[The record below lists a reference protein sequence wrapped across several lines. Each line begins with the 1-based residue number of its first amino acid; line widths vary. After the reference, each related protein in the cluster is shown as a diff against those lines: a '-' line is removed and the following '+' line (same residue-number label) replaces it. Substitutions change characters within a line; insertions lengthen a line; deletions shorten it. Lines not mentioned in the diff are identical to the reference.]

1 MSTTHNNSQ
10 ASSHWLLGTR
20 LNLTPMLLLIALAG
34 GLILVVPASAQSTE
48 ALNTRTG
55 SIRGTAVDSNNDTI
69 PNATIVLQKPVG
81 DPLTVVTKDD
91 GSFAFHDITPGIA
104 YQVTVAA
111 EGFAEWSASVTVE
124 PGQEKTLTD
133 VTLHILAVQRAVT
146 VTYSSEEVAAQQL
159 KAEERQRVLGFIP
172 NLYVTYEPHPEP
184 LTTKMKFHLAYK
196 DLTHPVSF
204 VRVAAWAG
212 VQQARDNPDEWRQ
225 GAKGYDKRLGAGF
238 ADATTGS
245 LISNAI
251 LPSLLHQDPRYFYQG
266 TGTKWSRARHAMLA
280 PFVCK
285 GDNGAT
291 QPNYSE
297 WGGSLIGYSIST
309 AYYPSS
315 SRTAGHVF
323 ENFGIDM
330 GLHVVSSLVQEFV
343 LDKFTS
349 KHKHQ

>member
-48 ALNTRTG
+48 ALNTTTG
-55 SIRGTAVDSNNDTI
+55 SILGTAVDSNNDTI
-69 PNATIVLQKPVG
+69 PHATVVLQKPVG

-104 YQVTVAA
+104 YQVTVGA
-111 EGFAEWSASVTVE
+111 EGFTEWSASVTVE

-159 KAEERQRVLGFIP
+159 KAEEQQRVLGFIP

-184 LTTKMKFHLAYK
+184 LTTKMKFELAYK
-196 DLTHPVSF
+196 DLTHPVFF
-204 VRVAAWAG
+204 VRTAAWAG
-212 VQQARDNPDEWRQ
+212 VQQANGTPDYRQ
-225 GAKGYDKRLGAGF
+225 GAKGYGERLGVGL
-238 ADATTGS
+238 ADATTEG
-245 LISNAI
+245 LIGNAI

-297 WGGSLIGYSIST
+297 WGGSLVGYSIST
-309 AYYPSS
+309 AYYPRS

-330 GLHVVSSLVQEFV
+330 GLHVASSLAQEFI
-343 LDKFTS
+343 LDKFTR

>member
-1 MSTTHNNSQ
+1 MSMTNNNRHGSPP
-10 ASSHWLLGTR
+10 WLLGPL
-20 LNLTPMLLLIALAG
+20 LNLTQVLLLIALAG
-34 GLILVVPASAQSTE
+34 GLILVVPASAQSTQ
-48 ALNTRTG
+48 ALAARTG
-55 SIRGTAVDSNNDTI
+55 SIFGTVVDSNNDAI
-69 PNATIVLQKPVG
+69 PNSTVVLQQPVG

-91 GSFAFHDITPGIA
+91 GSFAFHDIVPGIA
-104 YQVTVAA
+104 HQITVAA
-111 EGFAEWSASVTVE
+111 VGFAEWSSSVTVE

-133 VTLHILAVQRAVT
+133 VTLHILAVPRAVT
-146 VTYSSEEVAAQQL
+146 VTYSSEEVAARQL
-159 KAEERQRVLGFIP
+159 KAEEQQRVLGFIP

-184 LTTKMKFHLAYK
+184 LTTRMKFHLAYK
-196 DLTHPVSF
+196 DLTHPVF
-204 VRVAAWAG
+204 FIRTAAWAG
-212 VQQARDNPDEWRQ
+212 VQQARDNPSEWRQ
-225 GAKGYDKRLGAGF
+225 GATGYGKRLGAGF
-238 ADATTGS
+238 VDATTGS

-266 TGTKWSRARHAMLA
+266 TGTKWSRVRHAMLA

-315 SRTAGHVF
+315 SRTVGHVF

-330 GLHVVSSLVQEFV
+330 GLHVVSSLAQEFI
-343 LDKFTS
+343 LAKFTS
-349 KHKHQ
+349 KHKRQ